1 MATLVELASQIV
13 TAQAT
18 TSPMSTE
25 DVLSALSSIHARL
38 KQLENGTAPA
48 AEAAEEVQQPAP
60 SLTIKDAFKKNE
72 VVCMECGKGGFKTLA
87 RHIGVSHG
95 MKPGEYRKKFGI
107 PAKQS
112 LAAKSYS
119 DSRRQMAV
127 TAGLAQN
134 LEKARA
140 VRRGNLEK
148 KAAAVVPKAAAA
160 APKASG
166 KAQGKAKSIKS
177 PKTAKGPRSAQN
189 A

>member
-25 DVLSALSSIHARL
+25 QVLNALSSIHIRL
-38 KQLENGTAPA
+38 KQLESGSATAPDSVEETPEKA
-48 AEAAEEVQQPAP
+48 A
-60 SLTIKDAFKKNE
+60 TITVKDAFKKNE
-72 VVCMECGKGGFKTLA
+72 IICMECGKGGFKTLA
-87 RHIGVSHG
+87 RHLSISHN
-95 MKPGEYRKKFGI
+95 MKSGEYRKKFGI

-119 DSRRQMAV
+119 ESRRQMAI
-127 TAGLAQN
+127 TGGLAQN

-140 VRRGNLEK
+140 VRQGNLEK
-148 KAAAVVPKAAAA
+148 KKAAAA

-166 KAQGKAKSIKS
+166 KAPGKAKAAKSLKAAKS
-177 PKTAKGPRSAQN
+177 PKPAKGPKAAQN